1 MRDNF
6 LPSEYLFYWIN
17 NSKSYLSFESW
28 EKFREYGNY
37 NTCVYDAR
45 VYDQRLLEVS
55 NYLKKNKGCS
65 ILDVG
70 CGVGNDLLYFAYCG
84 AKALGID
91 INKSRL
97 ACAKERISVEKKL
110 FRRKNR
116 LNCIFENKNILDI
129 KASKKFDV
137 IWMKEAFHHLE
148 PRDKILDKLK
158 NVTRKEGYLFISE
171 SNALNP
177 LIQLLLI
184 KKRGINTVK
193 EFTDEEGNIFPYGD
207 ERIVSPYTL
216 KKILENKGFK
226 VKLIKF
232 FRVLPRRISYSAG
245 IKFTDFIEETLM
257 IERIPFLAVHY
268 NLVAQKVV

>member
-1 MRDNF
+1 MRDDF
-6 LPSEYLFYWIN
+6 LPSEYLFSWIN

-28 EKFREYGNY
+28 EEFRKYGDY
-37 NTCVYDAR
+37 NVSSCDAR
-45 VYDQRLLEVS
+45 IYDQRLLEVS
-55 NYLKKNKGCS
+55 NYLEKNKGCS

-70 CGVGNDLLYFAYCG
+70 CGVGNESLYFAYCG
-84 AKALGID
+84 ANVLGID
-91 INKSRL
+91 IKKSRL

-129 KASKKFDV
+129 KTSQKFDV

-148 PRDKILDKLK
+148 PRDEILDKLK
-158 NVTRKEGYLFISE
+158 NITRKGGYMFISE

-177 LIQLLLI
+177 FIQMLLI
-184 KKRGINTVK
+184 KKRGVTTVK
-193 EFTDEEGNIFPYGD
+193 EFTDDKGNILPYGD

-232 FRVLPRRISYSAG
+232 FRVLPRHISHSAG
-245 IKFTDFIEETLM
+245 IKFTGFIEKTLL
-257 IERIPFLAVHY
+257 IEKTLF
-268 NLVAQKVV
+268 